1 MVMVRDITMDD
12 WKLLRDVRLDALS
25 EAPSAFG
32 STYARE
38 ATFTEEQWRDR
49 ISDRSVTFFG
59 YADPGFVANPLDPAS
74 TEGDPEGLAGVYVED
89 REAELVS
96 MWVRPSARGQGVGQ
110 TLVRAAALW
119 AQERGY
125 PALYLWVT
133 ETNESA
139 RRLYERCGFAPT
151 GDRQPLP
158 SSADLQEVR
167 MRLPL

>member
-1 MVMVRDITMDD
+1 MVMVRDITVDD

-25 EAPSAFG
+25 EAPTAFA

-38 ATFTEEQWRDR
+38 AAFTEEQWLMR
-49 ISDRSVTFFG
+49 ITDRSVTFFG
-59 YADPGFVANPLDPAS
+59 YADPGFLANPLDPAS
-74 TEGDPEGLAGVYVED
+74 TEGDPAGLAGVYVEGRD
-89 REAELVS
+89 ADLVS

-110 TLVRAAALW
+110 TLVKAAALW

-125 PALYLWVT
+125 PVLSLWVT

-139 RRLYERCGFAPT
+139 RRLYERCGFTST
-151 GDRQPLP
+151 GERQPLP
-158 SSADLQEVR
+158 SRPDLQEVR